1 MSCSNPPARENAHVL
16 SFDKTSCTAVY
27 ACDTGYSMVGSGV
40 AQGTTAPTIA
50 WSTDVNCELAFIKNG
65 KLSIRFILY
74 IYFFLYSQG
83 NEFVL
88 NVHLKTAIMSTPGV

>member
-16 SFDKTSCTAVY
+16 SFDKSSCTAVY

-40 AQGTTAPTIA
+40 AQGTTAPSIA

-65 KLSIRFILY
+65 KLSIRY
-74 IYFFLYSQG
+74 ISYIFWYSQG

-88 NVHLKTAIMSTPGV
+88 NVPLKTAIMSTPGV

>member
-16 SFDKTSCTAVY
+16 SFDKSSCTAVY

-40 AQGTTAPTIA
+40 AQGITTSPLA

-65 KLSIRFILY
+65 KLSIRYILY
-74 IYFFLYSQG
+74 IFLYSQG

-88 NVHLKTAIMSTPGV
+88 NVHLNTAIMSTPGV

>member
-1 MSCSNPPARENAHVL
+1 MSCPNPPARENAHVL

-40 AQGTTAPTIA
+40 AQGTTAPTTA

-65 KLSIRFILY
+65 KLSIRY
-74 IYFFLYSQG
+74 ISYIFFLYSQG

>member
-1 MSCSNPPARENAHVL
+1 MSCPNPPARENAHVL
-16 SFDKTSCTAVY
+16 SFDKSSCTAVY

-65 KLSIRFILY
+65 KLSIRYILY
-74 IYFFLYSQG
+74 IFFCIRK
-83 NEFVL
+83 EFKSNL
-88 NVHLKTAIMSTPGV
+88 HILKQYVIFLIS